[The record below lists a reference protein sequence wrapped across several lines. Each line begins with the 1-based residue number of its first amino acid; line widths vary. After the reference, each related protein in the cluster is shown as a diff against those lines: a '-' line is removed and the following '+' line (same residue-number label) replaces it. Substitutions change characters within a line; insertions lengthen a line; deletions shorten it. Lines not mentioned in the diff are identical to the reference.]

1 MRRKFM
7 IIEPKARGFIC
18 VTTHPTGCDANV
30 LQQINLVKSKGAIAN
45 GPKKVL
51 VIGAST
57 GYGLASRISAAFG
70 SGAATIGVFFEKAGT
85 EKRPGTAGWYNTAAF
100 TKYAVPADVRKLF
113 YKVKKAQGVDITRCF
128 CGLNDPR
135 NIIDSIKYAKEAGL
149 YAHNINADAFSD
161 ECRAKTIE
169 VIKRDLGKVDLVV
182 YSLAAPVRKM
192 PKTGEVVR
200 SSLKPIGQTYTSTAI
215 DTNKNE
221 IITASLEP
229 ATQEEIDNTVK
240 VMGGQDW
247 ELWIEALKDADV
259 LAEGCKTVAYSYIG
273 TEITWPIY
281 WHGALGKAKEDLD
294 RAAKA
299 NRQRLEGL
307 KGDAKVAVLKS
318 VVTQASSAIPV
329 MPLYISL
336 CFKVM
341 RQKGT
346 YESVIEHIFRMFS
359 QSIYGDK
366 AEIDSEDRLRMDSWE
381 LSSDVQ
387 GKCKELWP
395 QVTTEN
401 LFEISDYA
409 DYKKQFLQLF
419 GFEVEGVD
427 YTKDVNPEVAIDN
440 LDNLVG

>member
-1 MRRKFM
+1 M
-7 IIEPKARGFIC
+7 IIEPKVRGFIC
-18 VTTHPTGCDANV
+18 VTTHPTGCDLNV
-30 LQQINLVKSKGAIAN
+30 KHQIEYVKSQGKIEN

-70 SGAATIGVFFEKAGT
+70 SGAATLGVFFEKPGT

-100 TKYAVPADVRKLF
+100 TKYA
-113 YKVKKAQGVDITRCF
+113 
-128 CGLNDPR
+128 
-135 NIIDSIKYAKEAGL
+135 SEAGL
-149 YAHNINADAFSD
+149 YAKNINADAFSD
-161 ECRAKTIE
+161 ECRQKTIE
-169 VIKRDLGKVDLVV
+169 IIKADLGQVDMVV

-200 SSLKPIGQTYTSTAI
+200 SSLKPIGKAYTSTAI

-221 IITASLEP
+221 IITATLEP
-229 ATQEEIDNTVK
+229 ASEEEIANTVK

-247 ELWIEALKDADV
+247 ELWIEALAAAGV

-294 RAAKA
+294 RAAIA
-299 NRQRLEGL
+299 NRERLAPL
-307 KGDAKVAVLKS
+307 HGDARVAVLKS

-341 RQKGT
+341 REQGI
-346 YESVIEHIFRMFS
+346 YESVIAHIFRMFS
-359 QSIYGDK
+359 DALYGNNTELD
-366 AEIDSEDRLRMDSWE
+366 DQGRVRMDSWE
-381 LSSDVQ
+381 LRDSVQ
-387 GKCKELWP
+387 NKCKELWP

-401 LFEISDYA
+401 LSEISDYA
-409 DYKKQFLQLF
+409 DYKLQFLQLF
-419 GFEVEGVD
+419 GFNVEGVD
-427 YTKDVNPEVAIDN
+427 YSLDVNPDVKVA
-440 LDNLVG
+440 NLVSLI